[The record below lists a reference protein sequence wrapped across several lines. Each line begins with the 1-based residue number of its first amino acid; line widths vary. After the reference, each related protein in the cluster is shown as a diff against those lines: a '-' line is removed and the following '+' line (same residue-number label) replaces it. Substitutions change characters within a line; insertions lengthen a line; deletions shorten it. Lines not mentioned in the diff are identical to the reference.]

1 MRIATASVVSGTAVV
16 LLLVAVPAVL
26 VRVARWPSA
35 GVSWTAVL
43 RGWVQE
49 PLSAGFLAG
58 LAYIG
63 AWLLWGL
70 VVAAVTVRV
79 YARAARLLRSLP
91 TVRVPGPLQ
100 GLTAALLGATA
111 VSTAAAATPAQ
122 AGAPAGTAVEDTH
135 SAGPSGPGATADGE
149 LAAARTDP
157 SRQVADAPRTTYTVR
172 RGDTLSSIAQGCL
185 GDADRW
191 PEIFAL
197 NRGTRF
203 PGVGGV
209 LRDPDLIYP
218 GWTLDLPAAAVA
230 AGDSRPAAPA
240 RPPAGPDAATPE
252 PTIGG
257 APGSGVPA
265 SAAPHG
271 PAGGAATASPTPTG
285 AGPGGDATAPAGA
298 GDTSRAQR
306 SGDGVW
312 LPTGGW
318 VDDGLAVAITT
329 AVALVWAHRQRRY
342 RTRPPSD
349 RSHTSDPDLAPMPR
363 AVRAVRRGLPATG
376 TASHPAR
383 RTRPYR
389 DQGSGDGRPP
399 SADGSGRADI
409 VSDPDRRTD
418 GGAHITHVAAPV
430 APALDHR
437 LAWPSAGL
445 GLTGPGADAAARGFL
460 TAALAA
466 GGEDH
471 PGARTRVIIPVTTA
485 AALLGAAASSL
496 PRTPRLTVTADLS
509 EALDILEEQTMHR
522 TRLVDQHEV
531 DTVADLRA
539 AGLNDE
545 PLAPLMLLA
554 DPAGRHERARIA
566 SLLTQGHRLDIHG
579 VLLGAWPG
587 GDTAVVG
594 DDGTV
599 RRSDSDAGHGTHPA
613 DIGRLAVLNATDTID
628 ILATLA
634 ESHTGERP
642 AAAAD
647 TAPPSAPPARP
658 AHATVAPAADSITDP
673 APLKH
678 PDGSADTAATSPRTG
693 TDSTTASAHRTAW
706 EANEPP
712 ASIDCPAAD
721 AETLPG
727 RPSPEPGQD
736 PVAASTPGAVALV
749 SSRDRVEVTVLGR
762 PAIIGANHP
771 RPLRAKSMELL
782 VYLAVC
788 GGDAPAEAIL
798 DDLLPDAPASKA
810 THRLH
815 TYISDLRAMLRH
827 HAGPGTYITR
837 LHHRYQ
843 LNPDRFD
850 IDLWRLRTAVRATTG
865 THAERLQALRHAVDT
880 YRPLAEGC
888 DYEWLEPHR
897 HAVQREALDAVTAL
911 LEELTDQPDQQA
923 AVCATALPHHPY
935 NEQLYQQAMHAH
947 AQLGDLD
954 AIRALRRTLTQRL
967 AEIDTEPSD
976 DTLALADRLIAQ
988 VRSRRDPR
996 RLADRPAR

>member
-1 MRIATASVVSGTAVV
+1 MRIVTASVAGGTAVIV
-16 LLLVAVPAVL
+16 LLVAVPAVL
-26 VRVARWPSA
+26 VRMASWPSP

-58 LAYIG
+58 LAYIA

-70 VVAAVTVRV
+70 VAAAVTVRV
-79 YARAARLLRSLP
+79 YARAARVLRWLP

-100 GLTAALLGATA
+100 GLTAAVLGATA
-111 VSTAAAATPAQ
+111 VSTAAGAAPAQ
-122 AGAPAGTAVEDTH
+122 AGALTGIAVEETH
-135 SAGPSGPGATADGE
+135 RPGLSGPGATAGGD
-149 LAAARTDP
+149 LAAARAVSFRHD
-157 SRQVADAPRTTYTVR
+157 ADAERTTYTVR

-197 NRGTRF
+197 NRGARF
-203 PGVGGV
+203 PDVGGV

-218 GWTLDLPAAAVA
+218 GWKLHLPTAAAP
-230 AGDSRPAAPA
+230 AGGSRPAAPA
-240 RPPAGPDAATPE
+240 RPPAQPEAATPE
-252 PTIGG
+252 IGA
-257 APGSGVPA
+257 APGDRVSA
-265 SAAPHG
+265 SAASHA

-285 AGPGGDATAPAGA
+285 AGPAGDATTPTPGA
-298 GDTSRAQR
+298 GDTSRPRR

-312 LPTGGW
+312 LPGGW
-318 VDDGLAVAITT
+318 VDGGLAVAITT
-329 AVALVWAHRQRRY
+329 AVVLVWAHRQRRY

-363 AVRAVRRGLPATG
+363 AIRAIRRGLHAAAS
-376 TASHPAR
+376 ASHPAR
-383 RTRPYR
+383 GTNPRR
-389 DQGSGDGRPP
+389 DQRPGDSRPSP
-399 SADGSGRADI
+399 VDGSGRAEF
-409 VSDPDRRTD
+409 VSDPARCIGGGDATD
-418 GGAHITHVAAPV
+418 VAGPV

-437 LAWPSAGL
+437 LAWPLAGL

-460 TAALAA
+460 AAALAA
-466 GGEDH
+466 GGEEH
-471 PGARTRVIIPVTTA
+471 PGARTRVIVPVTTA

-522 TRLVDQHEV
+522 TRLVYQHEV

-539 AGLNDE
+539 AGIDDE
-545 PLAPLMLLA
+545 ALAPLMLLA
-554 DPAGRHERARIA
+554 DAAGRHERARVA
-566 SLLTQGHRLDIHG
+566 ALLTQGHRLDIHG
-579 VLLGAWPG
+579 VLLGAWPH
-587 GDTAVVG
+587 GDIAVVG

-599 RRSDSDAGHGTHPA
+599 RRTDSNAHHGFHPA
-613 DIGRLAVLNATDTID
+613 DIGRLAVLNPTDTID
-628 ILATLA
+628 ILVTLA
-634 ESHTGERP
+634 ESHTGEHP
-642 AAAAD
+642 EPTPTGA
-647 TAPPSAPPARP
+647 APPSPPPASP
-658 AHATVAPAADSITDP
+658 AHTAAASAADGIADP

-678 PDGSADTAATSPRTG
+678 PDGSADTAASPHTDTG
-693 TDSTTASAHRTAW
+693 STTASPHRPGC
-706 EANEPP
+706 EANARPT
-712 ASIDCPAAD
+712 SIDRPSAD
-721 AETLPG
+721 AGNLPG
-727 RPSPEPGQD
+727 RPSPDPRQG
-736 PVAASTPGAVALV
+736 PVATATAGAV

-762 PAIIGANHP
+762 PAIIGTNPP

-850 IDLWRLRTAVRATTG
+850 IDLWRLRAAIRATTG
-865 THAERLQALRHAVDT
+865 TRAERLHALRHAVDT

-897 HAVQREALDAVTAL
+897 HGVQREALDAVTAL

-923 AVCATALPHHPY
+923 TVCATALPHHPY
-935 NEQLYQQAMHAH
+935 NEQLYQQAIRAH

-976 DTLALADRLIAQ
+976 DTLALADRLIAE

-996 RLADRPAR
+996 RVADRPAR

>member
-1 MRIATASVVSGTAVV
+1 M
-16 LLLVAVPAVL
+16 
-26 VRVARWPSA
+26 
-35 GVSWTAVL
+35 
-43 RGWVQE
+43 
-49 PLSAGFLAG
+49 
-58 LAYIG
+58 
-63 AWLLWGL
+63 
-70 VVAAVTVRV
+70 VAAAVIVRV
-79 YARAARLLRSLP
+79 YARAARVMRQLP
-91 TVRVPGPLQ
+91 TVRMPGPLQ
-100 GLTAALLGATA
+100 GLTAAVLGATA
-111 VSTAAAATPAQ
+111 MSTAAAATPAQ
-122 AGAPAGTAVEDTH
+122 ADAPTATAAEEMH
-135 SAGPSGPGATADGE
+135 RPALSGPGATARGD
-149 LAAARTDP
+149 LAAKRAVP
-157 SRQVADAPRTTYTVR
+157 FRQVGDAERATYTVH

-197 NRGTRF
+197 NRGARF
-203 PGVGGV
+203 PDVGGV

-218 GWTLDLPAAAVA
+218 GWTLDLPAAAA
-230 AGDSRPAAPA
+230 PAGGSRPAARA

-252 PTIGG
+252 PTLDV

-265 SAAPHG
+265 SAAPHA
-271 PAGGAATASPTPTG
+271 PAGAAATASPTPTG
-285 AGPGGDATAPAGA
+285 AGPDGDATAPTPGA
-298 GDTSRAQR
+298 GDASRQRR

-318 VDDGLAVAITT
+318 LDGGLAVAITT

-342 RTRPPSD
+342 RSRRPPG
-349 RSHTSDPDLAPMPR
+349 RSHTSDPGLAPMPR
-363 AVRAVRRGLPATG
+363 AVRAIRRGLHPAD
-376 TASHPAR
+376 AESQPAR
-383 RTRPYR
+383 RTRPHS
-389 DQGSGDGRPP
+389 DQPPGDGRP
-399 SADGSGRADI
+399 STVDSTGRADI
-409 VSDPDRRTD
+409 VSDLDRRTD
-418 GGAHITHVAAPV
+418 GSGAITDVAAPV
-430 APALDHR
+430 APALHHR

-445 GLTGPGADAAARGFL
+445 GLTGPGAEAAARGFL
-460 TAALAA
+460 AAALAA
-466 GGEDH
+466 NGEDH
-471 PGARTRVIIPVTTA
+471 PGARTRVVIPATTA

-496 PRTPRLTVTADLS
+496 PYTPRLTITADLS

-522 TRLVDQHEV
+522 TRLVYQHEV

-539 AGLNDE
+539 ASPDEE
-545 PLAPLMLLA
+545 PLPPLMLLA
-554 DPAGRHERARIA
+554 DAAGRHERTRVAA
-566 SLLTQGHRLDIHG
+566 LLTQGHRLDIHG
-579 VLLGAWPG
+579 VLLGAWPH
-587 GDTAVVG
+587 GDTAVVA

-599 RRSDSDAGHGTHPA
+599 RRADSDARHGTHPA
-613 DIGRLAVLNATDTID
+613 DIGRLAVLNPTDTID

-642 AAAAD
+642 APAPAD
-647 TAPPSAPPARP
+647 TAPQSPPTAPPA
-658 AHATVAPAADSITDP
+658 HTAADSITDP

-678 PDGSADTAATSPRTG
+678 ADGSADTAATSPHPG
-693 TDSTTASAHRTAW
+693 TARTTASGHRPAC
-706 EANEPP
+706 EANERPT
-712 ASIDCPAAD
+712 SIDHPAAD
-721 AETLPG
+721 AGTLTG
-727 RPSPEPGQD
+727 RPSPEPRQD
-736 PVAASTPGAVALV
+736 PVAASTPGAAALV

-762 PAIIGANHP
+762 PAIIGATHP
-771 RPLRAKSMELL
+771 RPMRAKSMELL

-815 TYISDLRAMLRH
+815 TYISDLRAVLRH

-850 IDLWRLRTAVRATTG
+850 IDLWRLRAAVRTTTG
-865 THAERLQALRHAVDT
+865 THAERLHALRHAVDT

-923 AVCATALPHHPY
+923 AVCAAALPHHPY

-967 AEIDTEPSD
+967 TEIDTEPSD
-976 DTLALADRLIAQ
+976 DTLALADRLITE

-996 RLADRPAR
+996 RFTRGPAR

>member
-1 MRIATASVVSGTAVV
+1 MRSTSASIASGTAVAV
-16 LLLVAVPAVL
+16 LLVAAPAVL
-26 VRVARWPSA
+26 VRMASWPSP
-35 GVSWTAVL
+35 GVSWTALL

-49 PLSAGFLAG
+49 PLSASFLAG
-58 LAYIG
+58 IAYIA

-70 VVAAVTVRV
+70 VAAAVTVRV
-79 YARAARLLRSLP
+79 YTRAARLLRWLP

-100 GLTAALLGATA
+100 GLTAAVLGATA

-122 AGAPAGTAVEDTH
+122 ADTPTGIAVEETH
-135 SAGPSGPGATADGE
+135 RPGLSGPGTTAGGD
-149 LAAARTDP
+149 LAAARAVSFRHD
-157 SRQVADAPRTTYTVR
+157 ADAERTTYTVR
-172 RGDTLSSIAQGCL
+172 RGDTLSSIAQRCL

-197 NRGTRF
+197 NRGARF
-203 PGVGGV
+203 PDVGGV

-218 GWTLDLPAAAVA
+218 GWTLDLPTAAAP
-230 AGDSRPAAPA
+230 AGGSRPAAPA
-240 RPPAGPDAATPE
+240 RPPAQPEAATPE
-252 PTIGG
+252 IGA
-257 APGSGVPA
+257 APGDRVSA
-265 SAAPHG
+265 SAASHA

-285 AGPGGDATAPAGA
+285 AGPAGDATTPTPGA
-298 GDTSRAQR
+298 GDTSRPRR

-312 LPTGGW
+312 LPGGW
-318 VDDGLAVAITT
+318 VDGGLAVAITT

-342 RTRPPSD
+342 RTHPPSD
-349 RSHTSDPDLAPMPR
+349 RSHTPDPDLAPMPR
-363 AVRAVRRGLPATG
+363 AIRAIRRGLHAAAS
-376 TASHPAR
+376 ASHPAR
-383 RTRPYR
+383 GTNPRR
-389 DQGSGDGRPP
+389 DQRPGDSRPSP
-399 SADGSGRADI
+399 VDGSGRAEF
-409 VSDPDRRTD
+409 VSDPARCIGGGDATD
-418 GGAHITHVAAPV
+418 VAGPV

-437 LAWPSAGL
+437 LAWPLAGL

-460 TAALAA
+460 AAALAA
-466 GGEDH
+466 GGEEH
-471 PGARTRVIIPVTTA
+471 PGARTRVVIPVTTA

-496 PRTPRLTVTADLS
+496 PRTPRLTITADLS

-522 TRLVDQHEV
+522 TRLVYQHEV

-539 AGLNDE
+539 AGIDGD

-554 DPAGRHERARIA
+554 DPAGRHERARVA
-566 SLLTQGHRLDIHG
+566 ALLTQGHRLDIHG
-579 VLLGAWPG
+579 VLLGAWPHG
-587 GDTAVVG
+587 GTAVVG
-594 DDGTV
+594 DDGSV
-599 RRSDSDAGHGTHPA
+599 RRGDGDAGHGSHPA
-613 DIGRLAVLNATDTID
+613 DIRRLAVLNPTDTID
-628 ILATLA
+628 ILAALA

-642 AAAAD
+642 APAAD
-647 TAPPSAPPARP
+647 TAPPPVPPA
-658 AHATVAPAADSITDP
+658 HTTVAPAADSITDP
-673 APLKH
+673 AHPKP
-678 PDGSADTAATSPRTG
+678 PDGSADTAAASPHSG
-693 TDSTTASAHRTAW
+693 TASITASTHRTVG
-706 EANEPP
+706 EANEHPT
-712 ASIDCPAAD
+712 SIDHSAAS
-721 AETLPG
+721 AGILPG
-727 RPSPEPGQD
+727 RPSPEPVQD
-736 PVAASTPGAVALV
+736 PVAASTAGAAALV

-827 HAGPGTYITR
+827 HAGPGIYITR

-850 IDLWRLRTAVRATTG
+850 IDLWRLRAAVRATTG
-865 THAERLQALRHAVDT
+865 THAGRLHALRRAVDT

-911 LEELTDQPDQQA
+911 LEELTDQPEQQA

-954 AIRALRRTLTQRL
+954 AIRGLRRTLTQRL
-967 AEIDTEPSD
+967 AEIDAEPSD
-976 DTLALADRLIAQ
+976 DTLALADRLITE
-988 VRSRRDPR
+988 VRSRRAPR
-996 RLADRPAR
+996 RLAERPAR